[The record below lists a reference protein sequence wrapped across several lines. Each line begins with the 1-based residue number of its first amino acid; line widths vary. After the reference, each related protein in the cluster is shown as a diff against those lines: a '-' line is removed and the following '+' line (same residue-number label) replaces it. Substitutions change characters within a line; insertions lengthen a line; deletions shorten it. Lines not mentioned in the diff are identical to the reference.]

1 MLEYFFLNPLDKYS
15 NDCIK
20 AIFTIG
26 YFLSMT
32 LLLCIFALS
41 IYFVIRSQSYTE
53 NDIYKYLWYY
63 CFDISYSSNG
73 VRNIIINLN
82 DELDFQ
88 KLYSI
93 LLCFSAT
100 LLLVI
105 YLIEWIFKIKSSD
118 LAKLNNARVVAA
130 NNLVIE
136 NNNLNNFNNDSLNQD
151 NARISLIDTSLP
163 PAEAIRLTASN
174 FGKSTNSES
183 KEEFPQY
190 MPPPG
195 SFNYK

>member
-1 MLEYFFLNPLDKYS
+1 
-15 NDCIK
+15 
-20 AIFTIG
+20 
-26 YFLSMT
+26 MT